1 MRRQILADR
10 SYYRLESN
18 ARLIEEAR
26 DNPNRE
32 LAIVLG
38 ERLERASSWDDIDE

>member
-1 MRRQILADR
+1 MADR

-18 ARLIEEAR
+18 QRLIEEAR
-26 DNPNRE
+26 NNPNRE

-38 ERLERASSWDDIDE
+38 ERLEDAEDGLARYANFDE

>member
-1 MRRQILADR
+1 MADR

-38 ERLERASSWDDIDE
+38 ERLEDAETQSELWAGIDE

>member
-1 MRRQILADR
+1 MADR

-38 ERLERASSWDDIDE
+38 ERLEAAENANYLWTGIDE

>member
-1 MRRQILADR
+1 MADR

-18 ARLIEEAR
+18 QRLIEEAR

-38 ERLERASSWDDIDE
+38 ERLEDTEADLARVINFDE